1 MDREGIPHDA
11 GPPEA
16 GETLYQPD
24 LSDTTGWVL
33 DGQGKVE
40 HLPGGVLR
48 VTTETPTV
56 YWAPPTLE
64 EPLVI
69 DFEARTQDEGCRAI
83 FFFMADGIHGEDI
96 FSWER
101 AGDYGDYAY
110 DNGMELYTFGM
121 LREGCGTETNFRR
134 IGTLPDELAILRI
147 PAPELPA
154 ERREEYREAVAR
166 FQPYSIHDRA
176 MDGYRLGEWMRY
188 QVLVDGGLVR
198 VFADGRPLL
207 EVTYDRPLRRG
218 KLGLR
223 NFGRGSA
230 IEIRNLRV
238 SRPAR

>member
-1 MDREGIPHDA
+1 MDRDA
-11 GPPEA
+11 TRHSAEAPEA
-16 GETLYQPD
+16 GETIYAPD
-24 LSDTTGWVL
+24 LNDTTGWVL
-33 DGQGKVE
+33 DGQGTVE

-69 DFEARTQDEGCRAI
+69 DFEARTQDQGCRAI
-83 FFFMADGIHGEDI
+83 FFFMAEGINGEDI

-154 ERREEYREAVAR
+154 ERHDEYREAVAR

-198 VFADGRPLL
+198 VFADGTPLL
-207 EVTYDRPLRRG
+207 EVTYDQPLRRG

-238 SRPAR
+238 SRPAG